1 MKSISHVT
9 ASLAVPTHRNGPLR
23 GRDFADELRKADDRG
38 PEIHSRHPAADGRG
52 PHAAPAVVPPVMDG
66 TRPVTG
72 KAASVSSECE
82 AMASCSTAGTLEKAG
97 AQSAPRPNATVQPT
111 GITEALVGS
120 RVFGVHLFAGAYL
133 SELYAS
139 TYDAGSPALSNAV
152 PSGPEGMAAERHDV
166 PPGAPSGTVSAMAV
180 ASTQDTETLSIDLF
194 ARTVAEAAGKKSR
207 PAAAARLAPET
218 SREVLWPEDSLRL
231 TKQADGSVALWLR
244 DYRMDDAQAARVADA
259 MATEA
264 RARGMRLG
272 KILWN
277 GREVWTSPNEY

>member
-9 ASLAVPTHRNGPLR
+9 ASLAAPAHRNGPLR

-38 PEIHSRHPAADGRG
+38 SEIHSHQPAADGRG
-52 PHAAPAVVPPVMDG
+52 PHAAPAVVPLATEGDG
-66 TRPVTG
+66 PAAGKAVTG
-72 KAASVSSECE
+72 SSEYE
-82 AMASCSTAGTLEKAG
+82 AMASCSMAGALAKAG
-97 AQSAPRPNATVQPT
+97 AQSMPRPNATVQLT
-111 GITEALVGS
+111 GITEALVGA

-139 TYDAGSPALSNAV
+139 THDAGSSALSNAV
-152 PSGPEGMAAERHDV
+152 PSGLEGMAAERRDV
-166 PPGAPSGTVSAMAV
+166 APGASSGTAFAMGA
-180 ASTQDTETLSIDLF
+180 ASTQDAVTPAIGLF
-194 ARTVAEAAGKKSR
+194 ARTVAEAAGKEFR
-207 PAAAARLAPET
+207 PAAAAGLAPET

-231 TKQADGSVALWLR
+231 TKQADGSLALWLR

-259 MATEA
+259 MAMEA
-264 RARGMRLG
+264 RARGMRLD